1 MRKIMAGLVFLFAAG
16 TASGFTVEEIQIQGL
31 ERIAEG
37 TVLNYLP
44 VSPGDTLDR
53 EGSANALQSLFGTGF
68 FEDVELRQE
77 GNTLIVQVRERP
89 AIAQIEF
96 VGNKALDTDQLTTGL
111 ASAGLSQGQSFD
123 RSLLATIERELE
135 QQYFSLGY
143 YDISVSST
151 VSPLPRNR
159 VGLRIEIAEGRPA
172 SVQNIHI
179 VGNEA
184 FDIDTLRGQFSM
196 GPKPWWAFLSD
207 RDKYSRERLAADL
220 ESLRA
225 FYRDRGYAD
234 FQVESTQV
242 SISPDRE
249 RIHVT
254 VNVNEGLL
262 YRIGE
267 LSLAGNLIFD
277 EQTLRELFTIAPGD
291 IFNQRGITNTIEALR
306 DKLGTEGYAF
316 ARINPVPEL
325 REEDQSVDLT
335 FFVDPAD
342 RVYVRRLRIV
352 GNETTRDDVIRAEM
366 RQLEGTW
373 LSTEALRESRDRLL
387 RLGFFG
393 DVRIDTPRVPG
404 TTEQVDVE
412 VETLERLSGSF
423 RAGVGFG
430 SEQGLILNLGL
441 QQDNVLGTGDR
452 VEFVANSNDSDT
464 IYRISYLER
473 NHTTSGI
480 DRRWAISF
488 RDTDADE
495 AELADYGLESLL
507 LSYGYRI
514 PVSDNDRVGVDLEF
528 DATDIS
534 LRNDATAIQQDFV
547 DRNGTSNQVF
557 RTNISWTR
565 DTRDRAIFAT
575 RGAQQRVSLQASI
588 PGTDLEYY
596 RLNYRQSRFF
606 GITERTALMLSGT
619 LSYGDGY
626 RSGDK
631 LPFYENFYAGGITT
645 VRGYDRNSLGPR
657 DENNDP
663 TGGNLR
669 ALVRSELRLP
679 MTADDAESDNLRL
692 KLFVDGGQVW
702 SRDGEDNSLDDA
714 SIDDL
719 RFAAGVGLIYYSPV
733 GPLTMSIATPLN
745 EKDGDD
751 TQFFQFSIGAFF

>member
-514 PVSDNDRVGVDLEF
+514 PVSDNDRVAVDLEF

>member
-1 MRKIMAGLVFLFAAG
+1 MRKILLGLILIFAAG
-16 TASGFTVEEIQIQGL
+16 SASGFTVEEIRIEGL
-31 ERIAEG
+31 SRISEG

-44 VSPGDTLDR
+44 VSSGDELDR
-53 EGSANALQSLFGTGF
+53 AASADALEALFSTGF
-68 FEDVELRQE
+68 FEDVELRQD
-77 GNTLIVQVRERP
+77 GSTLVVAVRERP
-89 AIAQIEF
+89 AIAEIEF
-96 VGNKALDTDQLTTGL
+96 IGNKALDTDQLTSGL

-143 YDISVSST
+143 YDIAVSST

-159 VGLRIEIAEGRPA
+159 VELRIEITEGSPA
-172 SVQNIHI
+172 SVQEIHI
-179 VGNEA
+179 VGNQA
-184 FDIDTLRGQFSM
+184 FDADTLRGQFSM
-196 GPKPWWAFLSD
+196 GPKAWWAFLSN

-225 FYRDRGYAD
+225 YYRDRGYAD
-234 FQVESTQV
+234 FQIESTQV
-242 SISPDRE
+242 SISPDRQ

-262 YRIGE
+262 YQIGE
-267 LSLAGNLIFD
+267 LDLAGDLIFEAD
-277 EQTLRELFTIAPGD
+277 ELRELFTIQPGD
-291 IFNQRGITNTIEALR
+291 TFNQRGITATIEALR
-306 DKLGTEGYAF
+306 DKLGAEGYAF

-325 REEDQSVDLT
+325 REDEQAVDIT

-342 RVYVRRLRIV
+342 RVYVRRLQIV
-352 GNETTRDDVIRAEM
+352 GNETTRDDVIRSEM

-373 LSTEALRESRDRLL
+373 LSTKALRDSRDRLL

-412 VETLERLSGSF
+412 VETTERLSGSF

-430 SEQGLILNLGL
+430 SEQGVILNLGL

-452 VEFVANSNDSDT
+452 LEFVANSNDSDT
-464 IYRISYLER
+464 IYRVSYLER

-480 DRRWAISF
+480 DRRWAVSF

-514 PVSDNDRVGVDLEF
+514 PVSDNDRVGADLEF
-528 DATDIS
+528 DATDLS
-534 LRNDATAIQQDFV
+534 LRNDATEIQRDFV
-547 DRNGTSNQVF
+547 ERNGNDNQVV
-557 RTNISWTR
+557 RANLSWTR
-565 DTRDRAIFAT
+565 DTRNRAIFAT
-575 RGAQQRVSLQASI
+575 RGAQQRMSLQASV

-606 GITERTALMLSGT
+606 GFTERTALMLSGT
-619 LSYGDGY
+619 VSYGDGY
-626 RSGDK
+626 SSEDK
-631 LPFYENFYAGGITT
+631 LPFYENFYAGGIST
-645 VRGYDRNSLGPR
+645 VRGFERNSLGPR

-669 ALVRSELRLP
+669 ALIRSELRLP
-679 MTADDAESDNLRL
+679 ITAEDAESDNLRL

-702 SRDGEDNSLDDA
+702 TREGDDNTLEDVSV
-714 SIDDL
+714 SDL
-719 RFAAGVGLIYYSPV
+719 RFGSGVGLIYYSPV
-733 GPLTMSIATPLN
+733 GPLTMSVATPLN
-745 EKDGDD
+745 EEDGDE
-751 TQFFQFSIGAFF
+751 TEFFQFSIGAFF

>member
-1 MRKIMAGLVFLFAAG
+1 MRKFLAGLLILCVWG
-16 TASGFTVEEIQIQGL
+16 TASGFTVEQIRIEGL

-44 VSPGDTLDR
+44 VAVGDELDST
-53 EGSANALQSLFGTGF
+53 GSSAALESLFSTGF
-68 FEDVELRQE
+68 FEDVELRRD
-77 GNTLIVQVRERP
+77 GDVLVVSVRERP

-96 VGNKALDTDQLTTGL
+96 VGNSALDTDQLTAGL
-111 ASAGLSQGQSFD
+111 ASVGLSQGQSFD

-143 YDISVSST
+143 YDIDVTST
-151 VSPLPRNR
+151 ISPLPRNR
-159 VGLRIEIAEGRPA
+159 VGLRIEITESSPA
-172 SVQNIHI
+172 SVQEVQF
-179 VGNEA
+179 VGNQA
-184 FDIDTLRGQFSM
+184 FDVDTLRGQLSM

-220 ESLRA
+220 EILRA

-234 FQVESTQV
+234 LQIESTQV
-242 SISPDRE
+242 SISPDRQ

-254 VNVNEGLL
+254 INLNEGQL
-262 YRIGE
+262 YEIGE
-267 LSLAGNLIFD
+267 ISLAGDLIF
-277 EQTLRELFTIAPGD
+277 EEAELREMFTIATGD
-291 IFNQRGITNTIEALR
+291 VFNQRGITNTTEALR
-306 DKLGTEGYAF
+306 DKLGTQGYAF
-316 ARINPVPEL
+316 ARISPVPEL
-325 REEDQSVDLT
+325 REDEQVVDIT

-352 GNETTRDDVIRAEM
+352 GNETTRDDVIRSEM

-373 LSTEALRESRDRLL
+373 LSTEALRQSRDRLL

-393 DVRIDTPRVPG
+393 DVRINTPRVPG

-441 QQDNVLGTGDR
+441 QQDNVLGSGDR

-464 IYRISYLER
+464 VYRMSYLER

-495 AELADYGLESLL
+495 AELADYGLESLQ

-528 DATDIS
+528 DATELD
-534 LRNDATAIQQDFV
+534 LRSDATQIQQEFV
-547 DRNGTSNQVF
+547 DQNGESNQVV
-557 RTNISWTR
+557 RANLSWTR
-565 DTRDRAIFAT
+565 DTRNRAIFAT

-606 GITERTALMLSGT
+606 GFTERTALMLSGT

-669 ALVRSELRLP
+669 ALLRSELRLP

-714 SIDDL
+714 SFSDL

-733 GPLTMSIATPLN
+733 GPLTMSVATPLN
-745 EKDGDD
+745 EEDGDE

>member
-1 MRKIMAGLVFLFAAG
+1 MRKILLGLILIFAAG
-16 TASGFTVEEIQIQGL
+16 SASGFTVEEIRIEGL
-31 ERIAEG
+31 SRISEG

-44 VSPGDTLDR
+44 VSSGDELDR
-53 EGSANALQSLFGTGF
+53 AASADALEALFSTGF
-68 FEDVELRQE
+68 FEDVELRQD
-77 GNTLIVQVRERP
+77 GSTLVVAVRERP
-89 AIAQIEF
+89 AIAEIEF
-96 VGNKALDTDQLTTGL
+96 IGNKALDTDQLTSGL

-143 YDISVSST
+143 YDIAVSST

-159 VGLRIEIAEGRPA
+159 VELRIEITEGSPA
-172 SVQNIHI
+172 SVQEIHI
-179 VGNEA
+179 VGNQA
-184 FDIDTLRGQFSM
+184 FDADTLRGQFSM
-196 GPKPWWAFLSD
+196 GPKAWWAFLSN

-225 FYRDRGYAD
+225 YYRDRGYAD
-234 FQVESTQV
+234 FQIESTQV
-242 SISPDRE
+242 SISPDRQ

-262 YRIGE
+262 YQIGE
-267 LSLAGNLIFD
+267 LDLAGDLIFEAD
-277 EQTLRELFTIAPGD
+277 ELRELFTIQPGD
-291 IFNQRGITNTIEALR
+291 TFNQRGITATIEALR

-325 REEDQSVDLT
+325 REDEQAVDIT

-342 RVYVRRLRIV
+342 RVYVRRLQIV
-352 GNETTRDDVIRAEM
+352 GNETTRDDVIRSEM

-373 LSTEALRESRDRLL
+373 LSTKALRDSRDRLL

-412 VETLERLSGSF
+412 VETTERLSGSF

-430 SEQGLILNLGL
+430 SEQGVILNLGL

-452 VEFVANSNDSDT
+452 LEFVANSNDSDT
-464 IYRISYLER
+464 IYRVSYLER

-480 DRRWAISF
+480 DRRWAVSF

-514 PVSDNDRVGVDLEF
+514 PVSDNDRVGADLEF
-528 DATDIS
+528 DATDLS
-534 LRNDATAIQQDFV
+534 LRNDATEIQRDFV
-547 DRNGTSNQVF
+547 ERNGNDNQVV
-557 RTNISWTR
+557 RANLSWTR
-565 DTRDRAIFAT
+565 DTRNRAIFAT
-575 RGAQQRVSLQASI
+575 RGAQQRMSLQASV

-606 GITERTALMLSGT
+606 GFTERTALMLSGT
-619 LSYGDGY
+619 VSYGDGY
-626 RSGDK
+626 SSEDK
-631 LPFYENFYAGGITT
+631 LPFYENFYAGGIST
-645 VRGYDRNSLGPR
+645 VRGFERNSLGPR

-669 ALVRSELRLP
+669 ALIRSELRLP
-679 MTADDAESDNLRL
+679 ITAEDAESDNLRL

-702 SRDGEDNSLDDA
+702 TREGDDNTLEDVSV
-714 SIDDL
+714 SDL
-719 RFAAGVGLIYYSPV
+719 RFGAGVGLIYYSPV
-733 GPLTMSIATPLN
+733 GPLTMSVATPLN
-745 EKDGDD
+745 EEDGDE
-751 TQFFQFSIGAFF
+751 TEFFQFSIGAFF

>member
-1 MRKIMAGLVFLFAAG
+1 MRKILVGLIFFLAAG
-16 TASGFTVEEIQIQGL
+16 SASGFTIENIRIEGL
-31 ERIAEG
+31 SRISEG

-44 VSPGDTLDR
+44 VSIGDELERGD
-53 EGSANALQSLFGTGF
+53 SADALQALFASGF
-68 FEDVELRQE
+68 FEDVELSQD
-77 GNTLIVQVRERP
+77 GSTLVVAVRERP
-89 AIAQIEF
+89 AIAEIEF
-96 VGNKALDTDQLTTGL
+96 VGNKALDTEQLTTGL

-143 YDISVSST
+143 YDIAVSST

-159 VGLRIEIAEGRPA
+159 VELRIEITEGSPA
-172 SVQNIHI
+172 SVQEIHI
-179 VGNEA
+179 VGNQA
-184 FDIDTLRGQFSM
+184 FDADSLRGQFSM
-196 GPKPWWAFLSD
+196 GPKPWWAFWSN

-225 FYRDRGYAD
+225 YYRDRGYAD
-234 FQVESTQV
+234 FQIESTQV
-242 SISPDRE
+242 SISPDRQ

-262 YRIGE
+262 YQIGE
-267 LSLAGNLIFD
+267 VNLAGDLIFEAD
-277 EQTLRELFTIAPGD
+277 TLRELFTIRPGD
-291 IFNQRGITNTIEALR
+291 TFNQRGITSTIEALR
-306 DKLGTEGYAF
+306 DKLGEEGYAF

-325 REEDQSVDLT
+325 REGDQAVDIT

-342 RVYVRRLRIV
+342 RVYVRRLQIV
-352 GNETTRDDVIRAEM
+352 GNETTRDDVIRSEM

-373 LSTEALRESRDRLL
+373 LSTKALRDSRDRLL

-393 DVRIDTPRVPG
+393 DVRINTPRVPG
-404 TTEQVDVE
+404 TSEQVDVE
-412 VETLERLSGSF
+412 VETTERLSGSF

-430 SEQGLILNLGL
+430 SEQGVILNLGL

-464 IYRISYLER
+464 IYRVSYLER
-473 NHTTSGI
+473 NHTKSGI
-480 DRRWAISF
+480 DRRWAVSF

-495 AELADYGLESLL
+495 AELADYGLESAL

-528 DATDIS
+528 DATDLS
-534 LRNDATAIQQDFV
+534 LRNDATAIQREFV
-547 DRNGTSNQVF
+547 ARNGNDNQVV
-557 RTNISWTR
+557 RANLSWTR
-565 DTRDRAIFAT
+565 DTRNRAIFAT
-575 RGAQQRVSLQASI
+575 RGAQQRISLQASI

-606 GITERTALMLSGT
+606 GFTERTALMLSGT
-619 LSYGDGY
+619 VSYGDGY
-626 RSGDK
+626 SSEDK
-631 LPFYENFYAGGITT
+631 LPFYENFYAGGIST
-645 VRGYDRNSLGPR
+645 VRGFERNSLGPR

-663 TGGNLR
+663 IGGNLR

-679 MTADDAESDNLRL
+679 INADDAESDNLRL

-702 SRDGEDNSLDDA
+702 TRVGEDNTLEDV
-714 SIDDL
+714 SISDL
-719 RFAAGVGLIYYSPV
+719 RFGAGVGLIYYSPV
-733 GPLTMSIATPLN
+733 GPLTMSVATPLN
-745 EKDGDD
+745 EEDGDE
-751 TQFFQFSIGAFF
+751 TEVFQFSIGAFF

>member
-1 MRKIMAGLVFLFAAG
+1 MRKILLGLILIFAAG
-16 TASGFTVEEIQIQGL
+16 SASGFTVEEIRIEGL
-31 ERIAEG
+31 SRISEG

-44 VSPGDTLDR
+44 VSSGDELDR
-53 EGSANALQSLFGTGF
+53 ATSADALEALFSTGF
-68 FEDVELRQE
+68 FEDVELRQD
-77 GNTLIVQVRERP
+77 GSTLVVAVRERP
-89 AIAQIEF
+89 AIAEIEF
-96 VGNKALDTDQLTTGL
+96 IGNKALDTDQLTSGL

-143 YDISVSST
+143 YDIAVSST

-159 VGLRIEIAEGRPA
+159 VELRIEITEGSPA
-172 SVQNIHI
+172 SVQEIHI
-179 VGNEA
+179 VGNQA
-184 FDIDTLRGQFSM
+184 FDADTLRGQFSM
-196 GPKPWWAFLSD
+196 GPKAWWAFLSN

-225 FYRDRGYAD
+225 YYRDRGYAD
-234 FQVESTQV
+234 FQIESTQV
-242 SISPDRE
+242 SISPDRQ

-262 YRIGE
+262 YQIGE
-267 LSLAGNLIFD
+267 LDLAGDLIFEAD
-277 EQTLRELFTIAPGD
+277 ELRELFTIQPGD
-291 IFNQRGITNTIEALR
+291 TFNQRGITATIEALR
-306 DKLGTEGYAF
+306 DKLGAEGYAF

-325 REEDQSVDLT
+325 REDEQAVDIT

-342 RVYVRRLRIV
+342 RVYVRRLQIV
-352 GNETTRDDVIRAEM
+352 GNETTRDDVIRSEM

-373 LSTEALRESRDRLL
+373 LSTKALRDSRDRLL

-412 VETLERLSGSF
+412 VETTERLSGSF

-430 SEQGLILNLGL
+430 SEQGVILNLGL

-452 VEFVANSNDSDT
+452 LEFVANSNDSDT
-464 IYRISYLER
+464 IYRVSYLER

-480 DRRWAISF
+480 DRRWAVSF

-514 PVSDNDRVGVDLEF
+514 PVSDNDRVGADLEF
-528 DATDIS
+528 DATDLS
-534 LRNDATAIQQDFV
+534 LRNDATEIQRDFV
-547 DRNGTSNQVF
+547 ERNGNDNQVV
-557 RTNISWTR
+557 RANLSWTR
-565 DTRDRAIFAT
+565 DTRNRAIFAT
-575 RGAQQRVSLQASI
+575 RGAQQRMSLQASV

-606 GITERTALMLSGT
+606 GFTERTALMLSGT
-619 LSYGDGY
+619 VSYGDGY
-626 RSGDK
+626 SSEDK
-631 LPFYENFYAGGITT
+631 LPFYENFYAGGIST
-645 VRGYDRNSLGPR
+645 VRGFERNSLGPR

-669 ALVRSELRLP
+669 ALIRSELRLP
-679 MTADDAESDNLRL
+679 ITAEDAESDNLRL

-702 SRDGEDNSLDDA
+702 TREGDDNTLEDVSV
-714 SIDDL
+714 SDL
-719 RFAAGVGLIYYSPV
+719 RFGAGVGLIYYSPV
-733 GPLTMSIATPLN
+733 GPLTMSVATPLN
-745 EKDGDD
+745 EEDGDE
-751 TQFFQFSIGAFF
+751 TEFFQFSIGAFF